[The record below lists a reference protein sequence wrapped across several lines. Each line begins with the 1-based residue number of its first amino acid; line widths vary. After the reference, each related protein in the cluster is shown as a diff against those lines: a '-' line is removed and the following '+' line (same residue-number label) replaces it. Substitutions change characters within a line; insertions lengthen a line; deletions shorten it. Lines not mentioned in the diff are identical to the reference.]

1 MRWMHLVG
9 MVRWCRIHPKIKET
23 LSGGVGP
30 VRWCRIGM
38 WDEWWDFLKGNR
50 RMRVHVGDP
59 THHVDRLPLTARA
72 AVKEIDNLILDST
85 EV

>member
-1 MRWMHLVG
+1 MNHSEIVG
-9 MVRWCRIHPKIKET
+9 
-23 LSGGVGP
+23 
-30 VRWCRIGM
+30 
-38 WDEWWDFLKGNR
+38 
-50 RMRVHVGDP
+50 VGDP